1 MSIAIRYYSKSG
13 NTKKL
18 AEAISEAIG
27 IEAKDVSEKLK
38 EDVDIL
44 FIGNSVYW
52 AGIDDAVKDFLKD
65 PGAKINKVVNFSTAA
80 FIKSSYAQMTKI
92 CEELNLSLSEE
103 EFHCK
108 GQFKMFNKGKPD
120 ETDLEAAKTFAKK
133 IVAE

>member
-18 AEAISEAIG
+18 ADAISEAIG
-27 IEAKDVSEKLK
+27 IEAKDVSEKLT

-92 CEELNLSLSEE
+92 CEELKLALSEE

-120 ETDLEAAKTFAKK
+120 EADLEAAKAFAKK